1 VQRKAAEMRGDGG
14 SLGPA
19 QRIML
24 KWFKDV
30 CGGIEVR
37 GRGDRGVCGG
47 IGARYLVM
55 STVGRQ
61 GSRRGRCKQQEML

>member
-1 VQRKAAEMRGDGG
+1 
-14 SLGPA
+14 
-19 QRIML
+19 ML

-37 GRGDRGVCGG
+37 DRRDRGVCGG